1 MLDIMEIPRI
11 GYLGTLGQSIVG
23 KLIGSWGRPPIHSY
37 SGSQGFTEAFH
48 HHLLPYSAFHYLN
61 WGGGR
66 SVGSKQGIGC
76 LRRISA
82 SVEEYFSTHLK
93 PRFLFFWQSFLVK
106 YKSSFEMKLDEAREA
121 KMRQK

>member
-66 SVGSKQGIGC
+66 SVGSEQGIGC

-82 SVEEYFSTHLK
+82 VEEYFSTHFK
-93 PRFLFFWQSFLVK
+93 PFPFPLFWQSFEVSWSNTNHHL
-106 YKSSFEMKLDEAREA
+106 R
-121 KMRQK
+121 

>member
-23 KLIGSWGRPPIHSY
+23 KPIGSWGRPPIHSY

-66 SVGSKQGIGC
+66 SVGSIQRIGGLHRKIRGRIRDQKAVSTEFLSDPGIPGV
-76 LRRISA
+76 RSMGP
-82 SVEEYFSTHLK
+82 SVSK
-93 PRFLFFWQSFLVK
+93 
-106 YKSSFEMKLDEAREA
+106 
-121 KMRQK
+121 